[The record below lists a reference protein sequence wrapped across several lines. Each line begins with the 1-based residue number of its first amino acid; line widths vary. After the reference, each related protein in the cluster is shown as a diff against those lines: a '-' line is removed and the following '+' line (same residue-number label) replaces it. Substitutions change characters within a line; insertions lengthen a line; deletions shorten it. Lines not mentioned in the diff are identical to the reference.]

1 MELAEAA
8 VSVLVDYLYTGEIRV
23 DSDIS
28 AMMDIA
34 VAAHCFQLQA
44 GGNMLLT
51 PDKYFVQEI
60 VDWVYGIIIGNVS
73 DTVMVDRGYDGMD
86 KMSLITHLQS
96 LGVTEWHQ
104 TR

>member
-1 MELAEAA
+1 M
-8 VSVLVDYLYTGEIRV
+8 
-23 DSDIS
+23 
-28 AMMDIA
+28 
-34 VAAHCFQLQA
+34 
-44 GGNMLLT
+44 
-51 PDKYFVQEI
+51 QEI

-73 DTVMVDRGYDGMD
+73 DTVMVDRGYDGME